1 MAQIDTS
8 SVMLEN
14 TMIGENDDICIAVS
28 MRWDGMARSHRV
40 TAWDT
45 TTMNDSSRVVS
56 NGRDAE
62 NRVPVRSFI
71 DVLPLMVEE
80 IIILNKLMGP
90 K

>member
-1 MAQIDTS
+1 
-8 SVMLEN
+8 MLEN

-28 MRWDGMARSHRV
+28 MKWDGMAQSHRI